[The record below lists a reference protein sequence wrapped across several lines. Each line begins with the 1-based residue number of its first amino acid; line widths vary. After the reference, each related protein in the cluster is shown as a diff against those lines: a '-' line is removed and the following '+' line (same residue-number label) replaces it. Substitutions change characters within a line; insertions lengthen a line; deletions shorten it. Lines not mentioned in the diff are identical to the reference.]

1 MHFAKSTTIVVT
13 SVFLSAVVHS
23 VVLEAPLSHTRVD
36 VVFVG
41 VDDCPDS
48 NRGAHQWLD
57 RYLLDVCQHLNNHF
71 AFFDCLGIALMSC
84 PQYRLRRILLHP
96 KARPQAP

>member
-1 MHFAKSTTIVVT
+1 M
-13 SVFLSAVVHS
+13 VHS
-23 VVLEAPLSHTRVD
+23 VVFEAPLSHTRVD

-71 AFFDCLGIALMSC
+71 AGPLN
-84 PQYRLRRILLHP
+84 HP
-96 KARPQAP
+96 KDGRLLFLQCATTSFAFQTPSTPLPSFFLTASGLPLCPATI